1 MRSSHASGRH
11 RAVTQMHTAD
21 DVAELDSVFL
31 ILWFCFSALKY
42 YKGLNTHGD
51 DLEI

>member
-1 MRSSHASGRH
+1 
-11 RAVTQMHTAD
+11 MHTAD